1 MNTIFTVG
9 IFLALFLAA
18 LLLTKR
24 DKTLSDNILGAWML
38 VMAIHLS
45 SYYLHYLGYW
55 VKYPHLVGVA
65 HPFPL
70 LYGPLLYLYVVF
82 SLRSDQRWRWKDW
95 MHFLPFVVTYLFMI
109 PFFSL
114 SAEQKALTD
123 SQDFNSPY
131 QLFFIISLFTF
142 IISALIYTILS
153 YKKITKYQKLIDDNF
168 AYKEEISLG
177 WLKSLILGLGI
188 IFFVGVIVFSLREG
202 IGLEFSFNS
211 DLISYVFMVV
221 FISTLGFFGIR
232 HQGIFTEKNIL
243 KHSIAESKATKGD
256 SYQKSGLKPTDCEE
270 IHKKLLALMKKEK
283 PFLEP
288 KLSLGQLAEK
298 IDVTS
303 NNLSQVINQ
312 CEEKN
317 FYDFVNAY
325 RVNEFIAL
333 ASTPENKN
341 MNLLGIAFDAGFN
354 SKSSFNQVFKK
365 NTGKTPRQYLAENT
379 K

>member
-9 IFLALFLAA
+9 IFLSLFLAT

-24 DKTLSDNILGAWML
+24 NKSLSDNILGAWML

-55 VKYPHLVGVA
+55 VKYPHLVGIA

-131 QLFFIISLFTF
+131 QLFFIISLIAF
-142 IISALIYTILS
+142 IVSVLIYSVLS
-153 YKKITKYQKLIDDNF
+153 YRKITKYQELIDDNF

-177 WLKSLILGLGI
+177 WLKSLIIGLGI
-188 IFFVGVIVFSLREG
+188 IFFAGVIAFSLSEG
-202 IGLEFSFNS
+202 IGLEFSFNA
-211 DLISYVFMVV
+211 DLISYVFMVI
-221 FISTLGFFGIR
+221 FIFTLGFFGIR
-232 HQGIFTEKNIL
+232 QQGIFTERNAL
-243 KHSIAESKATKGD
+243 KHSLVESKSKDD
-256 SYQKSGLKPTDCEE
+256 SYQKSGLKRTDAEK
-270 IHKKLLALMKKEK
+270 IHDKLLVLMKKEK

-288 KLSLGQLAEK
+288 KLSLGELAEK
-298 IDVTS
+298 MDVTS

-317 FYDFVNAY
+317 FYDFVNSY
-325 RVNEFIAL
+325 RVKEFIAL
-333 ASTPENKN
+333 ASAPENEN
-341 MNLLGIAFDAGFN
+341 INLLGIAFDAGFN

-365 NTGKTPRQYLAENT
+365 YTGKTPRQYLAENT